1 VGLYPIISVAGMWIK
16 SIWRQIRMNTKGLGM
31 MAGPMLKMVKNM
43 VPHEEPNNSS
53 AVFVKDIIDV
63 FIPES
68 DEPMMGEVE
77 EIITDMV
84 VITVNRNPE
93 AFKEKLAI
101 LETKIQRFFER
112 EG

>member
-1 VGLYPIISVAGMWIK
+1 MRDRNNCVIGYKGGEIK
-16 SIWRQIRMNTKGLGM
+16 LMNTKGFGLV
-31 MAGPMLKMVKNM
+31 AGPMIKMVKNM
-43 VPHEEPNNSS
+43 VPHEDPVNSS

-68 DEPMMGEVE
+68 DEPLAGEVE
-77 EIITDMV
+77 SIITDMV
-84 VITVNRNPE
+84 VVAVNRDPD
-93 AFKEKLAI
+93 AFKEKLAV